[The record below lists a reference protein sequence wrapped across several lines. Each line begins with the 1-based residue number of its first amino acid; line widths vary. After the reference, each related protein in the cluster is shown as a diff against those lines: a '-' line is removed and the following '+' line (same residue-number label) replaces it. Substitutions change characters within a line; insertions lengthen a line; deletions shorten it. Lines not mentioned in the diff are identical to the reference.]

1 MNDTESV
8 VVPGVLGTSIIII
21 IWWVTLWLIVEETI
35 VYLSGNKRHL
45 KLSICVV
52 IIIIISIYAHVFPK
66 FASRL

>member
-21 IWWVTLWLIVEETI
+21 IWWVTLWLIIEETI
-35 VYLSGNKRHL
+35 VYLSGDKRHI
-45 KLSICVV
+45 KISICVV